1 MARRSALDEFRQKL
15 ETATDADLIEFFDQ
29 TIHACSVEA
38 ETPDDMPHLP
48 SCVGASIALKE
59 LRRRN
64 IVVDDDPDDEEDD
77 YDPDDEEDDY

>member
-1 MARRSALDEFRQKL
+1 MTSDVLEEFRKKL
-15 ETATDADLIEFFDQ
+15 ETATDADLVDFFDQ

-48 SCVGASIALKE
+48 SCVGASMALKE

-64 IVVDDDPDDEEDD
+64 LVVSDELDEEF
-77 YDPDDEEDDY
+77 EEYEG

>member
-15 ETATDADLIEFFDQ
+15 EGAMDEELIEFFDQ
-29 TIHACSVEA
+29 TVHACSLEA
-38 ETPDDMPHLP
+38 ETPEDMPRVP
-48 SCVGASIALKE
+48 SCVGAAMALKE

-77 YDPDDEEDDY
+77 YDD